1 MESDEK
7 MLMDLDDI
15 DAADCANN
23 FDEDEKNDDEF
34 ELNDD
39 PVSSKKSIDKKRVPL
54 YCLPLYSMMPSFLQR
69 RVFEP
74 IPNEQRF

>member
-1 MESDEK
+1 
-7 MLMDLDDI
+7 MDLDDV
-15 DAADCANN
+15 DAADCADH
-23 FDEDEKNDDEF
+23 FDEDEVKDNDEF

-39 PVSSKKSIDKKRVPL
+39 KPSTQQTAANRRKMPL

-74 IPNEQRF
+74 IPEGQR